1 MLIKDLNQLE
11 DIKMINAGNQ
21 DKEIDGA
28 YIGDLLSIVM
38 SKAEENQL
46 WLTVQAHLNALAVA
60 TLVDIGGILFVEGI
74 EVDEATL
81 VRAKELNL
89 PLYTTHLSAYEAVKK
104 LIALGL

>member
-1 MLIKDLNQLE
+1 MLIKDINQLE
-11 DIKMINAGNQ
+11 EIKMIHAGDQ
-21 DKEIDGA
+21 DKQMEGA

-60 TLVDIGGILFVEGI
+60 TLVDMAGILFVEGTQ
-74 EVDEATL
+74 VDDATL
-81 VRAKELNL
+81 ERAKELNL

-104 LIALGL
+104 LIALGI

>member
-11 DIKMINAGNQ
+11 DIKMVNAGDQ
-21 DKEIDGA
+21 DKKMEGI

-60 TLVDIGGILFVEGI
+60 TLVDMAGILFVEGTQ
-74 EVDEATL
+74 VDDATL
-81 VRAKELNL
+81 KRAEELNL
-89 PLYTTHLSAYEAVKK
+89 PLYTTDLSAYEAVKK
-104 LIALGL
+104 LIALGI